1 MLKALFGPIVAI
13 AATLFLAVGAAA
25 GATVQHFNLSSP
37 EQCFPGKGGST
48 FCVASTGEENVAQ
61 TPSGML
67 SAEINVS
74 DTFVVNY
81 NGAVVASG
89 SDSLQEH
96 VLYASDF
103 TILQEGGMHSTSTST
118 SGGMTCTFDADVHV
132 TNLDFATG
140 TGHIEYSNVSFVC
153 V

>member
-1 MLKALFGPIVAI
+1 MPLMPEGAGMQSASSLTRGEVHMVKAHFGPIVAV

-48 FCVASTGEENVAQ
+48 FCVASSGEENVAQ

-96 VLYASDF
+96 VLNSTDF
-103 TILQEGGMHSTSTST
+103 TTLYKALIPPTPTPTPRRL
-118 SGGMTCTFDADVHV
+118 
-132 TNLDFATG
+132 
-140 TGHIEYSNVSFVC
+140 
-153 V
+153 